1 MADLLLRPPFIDE
14 KLQVKGASGREI
26 AEEMGG
32 KRAWGKMKE
41 LLPCVCR
48 ERVSGPGSAHRLG
61 EEGECVRCRGNSDQR
76 EQDPTHKVSQ
86 V

>member
-1 MADLLLRPPFIDE
+1 MAALLLRPPFTDE
-14 KLQVKGASGREI
+14 KLQGKGASGREI

-48 ERVSGPGSAHRLG
+48 ERVSGLGSAHRLG
-61 EEGECVRCRGNSDQR
+61 EEGECVRCGGNSDQR